1 MAAVLVVTEVWARNP
16 VISIQDVG
24 SFLFQIQESC
34 DSYSS
39 LFYLIWIKQTLR
51 HGIVAAGCFSPKFE
65 VLVEVYL
72 PRHESTSFRRE
83 LPFIG
88 EKIK

>member
-39 LFYLIWIKQTLR
+39 LFYLI
-51 HGIVAAGCFSPKFE
+51 
-65 VLVEVYL
+65 
-72 PRHESTSFRRE
+72 
-83 LPFIG
+83 
-88 EKIK
+88 